1 MRIGHAAVL
10 TNHASRTFL
19 LTMSGRHLAM
29 LFLLAA
35 IWGSSF
41 MFIKVAVR
49 EIAPSTALLGRLG
62 LAALALLAVSLFREP
77 LRKTWNAFRAHA
89 VPMLVVGI
97 VNTALPVY
105 LLFWAETRIDSGTA
119 AIFQATAPLGS
130 AVFAYFF
137 VHAERVNGQRLVGLF
152 LGLAGV
158 GLLVGTLPSGDVIAG
173 LAVVGSA
180 MCYAA
185 AGLYTG
191 LKLSD
196 VPILTIALGTLAVA
210 TLAVLPAGVVQAPG
224 ETPGWKPIVSVVVL
238 GLVGTAFAY
247 LLYYELVSGAGASR
261 AILITYLVPPAALI
275 YGVAFLGEEL
285 TVQAICALG
294 LILGGVALGTSALA
308 IRRRRQ
314 AAPLGDTAP

>member
-1 MRIGHAAVL
+1 
-10 TNHASRTFL
+10 
-19 LTMSGRHLAM
+19 MSGRHLAM
-29 LFLLAA
+29 LFVLAA

-62 LAALALLAVSLFREP
+62 LAALALLVVSLLREP
-77 LRKTWNAFRAHA
+77 LRETISVFRTRA
-89 VPMLVVGI
+89 VPLVVVGV

-158 GLLVGTLPSGDVIAG
+158 ALLVGSLPSGSIVAG
-173 LAVVGSA
+173 LAVVASA

-191 LKLSD
+191 LKLAD
-196 VPILTIALGTLAVA
+196 VPILAVALWTLAVA
-210 TLAVLPAGVVQAPG
+210 TLVVLPAGILQAPS
-224 ETPGWKPIVSVVVL
+224 ETPGWKPIASVIVL

-275 YGVAFLGEEL
+275 YGVVFLGEEL
-285 TVQAICALG
+285 TVQAVGALG

-308 IRRRRQ
+308 IRRRRPT
-314 AAPLGDTAP
+314 ASLGDTAP

>member
-1 MRIGHAAVL
+1 M
-10 TNHASRTFL
+10 SR
-19 LTMSGRHLAM
+19 RHLVM
-29 LFLLAA
+29 LFGLAA

-49 EIAPSTALLGRLG
+49 EMAPSTALLGRLG
-62 LAALALLAVSLFREP
+62 LAALALLAVSLVREPFREA
-77 LRKTWNAFRAHA
+77 WAAFRTHA
-89 VPMLVVGI
+89 VPMVVVGV

-152 LGLAGV
+152 LGFASV
-158 GLLVGTLPSGDVIAG
+158 ALLVGSLPSGSIVAG
-173 LAVVGSA
+173 LAVVASA

-191 LKLSD
+191 LKLAD
-196 VPILTIALGTLAVA
+196 VPILTVALGTLTVA
-210 TLAVLPAGVVQAPG
+210 SLVVLPAGIVQAPS
-224 ETPGWKPIVSVVVL
+224 EAPGWKPIVSVVVL

-247 LLYYELVSGAGASR
+247 LLYYELVSGAGASK
-261 AILITYLVPPAALI
+261 AILITYLVPPAALV
-275 YGVAFLGEEL
+275 YGAVFLGEAL
-285 TVQAICALG
+285 TVQAIGALA

-308 IRRRRQ
+308 IRRRRTT
-314 AAPLGDTAP
+314 APLGDTTP